1 MIILSS
7 VGDKRLIPNRYFIN
21 KMGVVMSFK
30 HGIFSVLKPFPDARR
45 GYLKIKLYD
54 IDKNPITVS
63 VHRLVFTSFNKINYY
78 TNGEINHINGVKDD
92 NRLDNLELVTPKENV
107 RHSIINKLSPSRAHQ
122 LTLNLA
128 VKIYLEIINTNKTNS
143 ELAKKY
149 NYDRKII
156 AKLRNNT
163 HTLSSE
169 ILYFLGI

>member
-1 MIILSS
+1 M
-7 VGDKRLIPNRYFIN
+7 
-21 KMGVVMSFK
+21 
-30 HGIFSVLKPFPDARR
+30 
-45 GYLKIKLYD
+45 
-54 IDKNPITVS
+54 
-63 VHRLVFTSFNKINYY
+63 
-78 TNGEINHINGVKDD
+78 KDD

-122 LTLNLA
+122 LTLSLA